1 MRFPLSETSMKWA
14 PIYIPL
20 VFGLVWLYNSYK
32 LGRLNQLH
40 MKKKLI
46 LTVAFL
52 ISLLP
57 MLLNQYGGRKGV
69 QEITGLINLLNPI
82 GLAAAAT
89 FLIGVWVPFRKK
101 TLNTVLGAVGCI
113 GMVISEVYKFFTW
126 HVLTITGEISL
137 QHSIRF
143 AFPEF
148 YVGLSVSVIM
158 VAVYFLITVRVK
170 D

>member
-1 MRFPLSETSMKWA
+1 
-14 PIYIPL
+14 
-20 VFGLVWLYNSYK
+20 
-32 LGRLNQLH
+32 
-40 MKKKLI
+40 MKKKSL
-46 LTVAFL
+46 LSAAFV

-89 FLIGVWVPFRKK
+89 FFVGVWVPFRKK
-101 TLNTVLGAVGCI
+101 ILNTVLGAVGCI

-126 HVLTITGEISL
+126 HTLTITGEISL

-148 YVGLSVSVIM
+148 YVGLCVSLVM
-158 VAVYFLITVRVK
+158 VAVYFVITVRVK